1 MTLAAGVG
9 KWTIRLCCILDL
21 HWVYGKPSP
30 TTLMEIRCTMM
41 CDNSFQCKFNF
52 SGVDISITW
61 DSHLVR
67 SQNGMMMMFET
78 KQFLSVILATNH
90 QTHIRLYIQCLHQ
103 QYRLCKVVW
112 IHFKLEWW
120 RLSKQNHFYLHLFAK
135 PYPSRWLPINQS
147 ITDQTTC
154 GHMGFTW
161 CRITCNGNMV
171 LSSDETMM
179 SLKTFRMKWWWFL
192 E

>member
-1 MTLAAGVG
+1 
-9 KWTIRLCCILDL
+9 
-21 HWVYGKPSP
+21 
-30 TTLMEIRCTMM
+30 MEIRCTMM

-103 QYRLCKVVW
+103 QYRLCKVAW

-171 LSSDETMM
+171 LSSDGMMMMMFET
-179 SLKTFRMKWWWFL
+179 KQFL
-192 E
+192 LVIMATKPPIQSIQAITNDNIFLAKIQIHKGRTNRGC